1 MKKENMDILKD
12 PKLKETPF
20 TVPEGY
26 FSTFKE
32 SVFLKEH
39 STIVTHQN
47 KSRRYIA
54 IAASFTLLLGVGMG
68 ALKGLN
74 KTDGYDD
81 MDFMVLSDMSAE
93 NYYDLLSYDDTELTE
108 EDIIQYLIES
118 GEDIDYI
125 EPNE

>member
-1 MKKENMDILKD
+1 MDILKD

-32 SVFLKEH
+32 SVYLKED
-39 STIVTHQN
+39 SAKAPRQN
-47 KSRRYIA
+47 RSSRYIA
-54 IAASFTLLLGVGMG
+54 IAASFTLLLGVGLG
-68 ALKGLN
+68 ALRGLD
-74 KTDGYDD
+74 KTDEYDD
-81 MDFMVLSDMSAE
+81 IDFMVLSDMSAA